1 MTPVVIW
8 GAGAIGGTIGAWL
21 ARDAVE
27 VLFVD
32 ADADHVAA
40 MNADGLAIEGPVDTF
55 TVPARAA
62 TPDGVTGQHPL
73 ILLAVKAHHTEAAAR
88 ALAPY
93 LAPDGAVVSFQNGL
107 NELTIAN
114 VVGRERTIG
123 AFINFLADYQAPGRI
138 LYGGRGAVVVGELD
152 GRASPRVTELHAALT
167 SFEPE
172 AVLTDNIFG
181 YLWGK
186 AAYGTL
192 LKTSAIA
199 DATIVDYIRGAQYR
213 RVLLGMIDEVLAVA
227 AAENVTPLGFNG
239 FEPNA
244 FRHHDAEAI
253 ARSLEALAAYNGASA
268 KPYSGVWRDIVVRKR
283 GTDVAAQLA
292 PVCAVARARGVPTP
306 LIDTL
311 IAIVGEVEAGRTAV
325 GADAF
330 APLDALAGNA

>member
-1 MTPVVIW
+1 MPAITPVTLFTDANGNYLFDNLFAAA
-8 GAGAIGGTIGAWL
+8 GAGYTVTEGSAAPYT
-21 ARDAVE
+21 DAVDTFQTRD
-27 VLFVD
+27 VLYVELHD
-32 ADADHVAA
+32 TDE
-40 MNADGLAIEGPVDTF
+40 NRNPQTRDTF
-55 TVPARAA
+55 TV
-62 TPDGVTGQHPL
+62 
-73 ILLAVKAHHTEAAAR
+73 
-88 ALAPY
+88 ALY
-93 LAPDGAVVSFQNGL
+93 
-107 NELTIAN
+107 
-114 VVGRERTIG
+114 VGNDT
-123 AFINFLADYQAPGRI
+123 
-138 LYGGRGAVVVGELD
+138 
-152 GRASPRVTELHAALT
+152 
-167 SFEPE
+167 
-172 AVLTDNIFG
+172 
-181 YLWGK
+181 
-186 AAYGTL
+186 
-192 LKTSAIA
+192 